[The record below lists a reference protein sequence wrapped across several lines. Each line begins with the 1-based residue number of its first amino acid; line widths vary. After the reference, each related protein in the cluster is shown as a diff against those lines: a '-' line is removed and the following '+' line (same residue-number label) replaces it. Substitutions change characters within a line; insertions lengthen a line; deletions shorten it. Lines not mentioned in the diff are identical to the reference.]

1 MNDNREMWKRAMVVS
16 DSQAGLNALMRMRC
30 GRRDELLW
38 KIVGVGRELSE
49 SGRSLVFVWV
59 PGQWLDWE

>member
-1 MNDNREMWKRAMVVS
+1 MVVS

-59 PGQWLDWE
+59 PGHCGLIGNEWADDAARR